1 MIGELVHE
9 NHEHMLQYF
18 KNDPDVKILERLKS
32 QTNGIGE
39 DHAEDVVASMKDEH
53 EGESLQIAYIYSH
66 GRGKI

>member
-1 MIGELVHE
+1 MVHE

-39 DHAEDVVASMKDEH
+39 DHAEDVVASLKDEH
-53 EGESLQIAYIYSH
+53 EGESLQIA
-66 GRGKI
+66 